1 MPLGVQISCF
11 AKGTGNMESL
21 KLLNSMMLLLIAGC
35 LSAGSNTPTKSPDV
49 SDNIR
54 KSRRSGNFF
63 VP

>member
-1 MPLGVQISCF
+1 
-11 AKGTGNMESL
+11 MESL